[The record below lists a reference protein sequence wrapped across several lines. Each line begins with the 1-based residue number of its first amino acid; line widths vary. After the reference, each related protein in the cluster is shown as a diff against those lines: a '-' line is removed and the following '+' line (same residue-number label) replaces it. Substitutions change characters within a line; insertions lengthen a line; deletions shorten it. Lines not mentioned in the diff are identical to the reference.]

1 MRLDTRLT
9 ADFIRTAA
17 LATIDGYNEDVPSA
31 SFQPGVLKRFAEQ
44 LDEVDEPVV
53 VSIQN
58 LSYSDA
64 EGGEKALIGRVEGTD
79 VACVAAPFGGDREGD
94 A

>member
-1 MRLDTRLT
+1 MRLETRLT
-9 ADFIRTAA
+9 ADFCRTAG

-44 LDEVDEPVV
+44 LDEVDEPVE

-58 LSYSDA
+58 LDYADA
-64 EGGEKALIGRVEGTD
+64 DGSEKALIGRVEGTE
-79 VACVAAPFGGDREGD
+79 VACVAAPFGADAGGD